1 LIAIVGLGGAG
12 GNIADEA
19 AKLGIYS
26 GAINFSQ
33 KDLDSLE
40 NVKLKLRILGSEG
53 VGHDRDEAI
62 RLVQDHYEMVIKFIG
77 DNFSHVDVIFLATSA
92 SGGSGAGSVGILT
105 EILKAEF
112 PDKIFSVI
120 AVMPDYLEVPAS
132 QANCSATYDELS
144 RMDVSIFPVD
154 NQKARSIHNVN
165 GKNRIFEI
173 TNKSIV
179 SIIHKIWSYT
189 EKNSKNGNFDKKDFM
204 TIISQ
209 KGIAVAVESEI
220 ACLNMGLNTQV
231 STEGIARMVH
241 ESWEK
246 SIFAPIEYEYVN
258 KAAIIL
264 DAQEM
269 FMEHIN
275 HEMIFSKFKNGMPI
289 DMFEG
294 NYHEQNGKIITILS
308 GLPWCKS
315 RLHTVEELIE
325 KNKEKIE
332 QMTTAS
338 MEYESKSTEVLS
350 TIRKPVQQESR
361 SVNEILNKWKKNR

>member
-19 AKLGIYS
+19 AKLGIYA

-40 NVKLKLRILGSEG
+40 NVRLKLRILGSEG
-53 VGHDRDEAI
+53 VGHNRDEAI
-62 RLVQDHYEMVIKFIG
+62 RLIQDHYEMVVNFIK
-77 DNFSHVDVIFLATSA
+77 DHFSHVDVIFLATSA

-105 EILKAEF
+105 DVLTAMF
-112 PDKIFSVI
+112 PEKTFSVI
-120 AVMPDYLEVPAS
+120 AIMPDHLEVPAS

-144 RMDVSIFPVD
+144 KMNVSVFPVD
-154 NQKARSIHNVN
+154 NQKARLVHNVN

-173 TNKSIV
+173 TNTNVV
-179 SIIHKIWSYT
+179 SIIHKLWSYT
-189 EKNSKNGNFDKKDFM
+189 DKYSKNGNFDKKDFI
-204 TIISQ
+204 TVISQ
-209 KGIAVAVESEI
+209 KGIAIATETEI
-220 ACLNMGLNTQV
+220 ASLNVQI
-231 STEGIARMVH
+231 SPEGIARMIH
-241 ESWEK
+241 DSWEK
-246 SIFAPIEYEYVN
+246 SIFAPIEYEYVT

-269 FMEHIN
+269 FMEHVN
-275 HEMIFSKFKNGMPI
+275 HELIFSKFKNGMPI

-332 QMTTAS
+332 QTIAAS
-338 MEYESKSTEVLS
+338 QEYESKSTEVLS
-350 TIRKPVQQESR
+350 TIRKPVQQETR
-361 SVNEILNKWKKNR
+361 SMNEILNKWKKNR